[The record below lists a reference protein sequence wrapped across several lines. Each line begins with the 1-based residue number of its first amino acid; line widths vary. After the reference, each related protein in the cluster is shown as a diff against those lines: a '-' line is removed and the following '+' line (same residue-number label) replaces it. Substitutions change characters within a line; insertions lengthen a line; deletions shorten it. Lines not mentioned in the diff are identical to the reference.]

1 MPRLLQ
7 PCPRC
12 AKPLE
17 WTAEE
22 TLGSETL
29 QSFKCGHSF
38 VRSVL
43 EASDPNTLDFLS
55 VDGTKAAREYQKT
68 GVQFILDSDFACV
81 IGDQMRLGKT
91 PQSLLALKN
100 AFRLGLKS
108 KALVLVRAANIW
120 QWVRECHTWVDNKP
134 DCVWVC
140 QGTQSWIPPGFSIY
154 LMSMD
159 TFGRHGACE
168 QPDCKNGKKGHSYH
182 EDECKKPGCNCRV
195 WKGKA
200 LSDELLTRGF
210 DVVVVDEAHSFKNSE
225 SQRSQSLTA
234 FLKNIERSELE
245 QDWTFT
251 CPFKHKQEEIP
262 NHYKTLGI
270 EPTASSEEAKKAYRV
285 KASET
290 HPDHGGTDDTFRSV
304 NQAYMVLAN
313 PESKNTYDNSRSW
326 DKFSWVEKVIIKV
339 NTLEGGQS
347 TSKSSHCPICK
358 AVVSQS
364 AAVHLKVSRKCGIVM
379 LSGTLIENNAA
390 ENFVPLNLIAPQR
403 FPSKAHFQNRWLDY
417 NGTRIKHWELENFR
431 KEIAP
436 FVIRRVKEDV
446 YTDLPDLNRLFTVI
460 EIEDEALKKA
470 YNKVLDRIEA
480 SVGPSGGYSFFSSIG
495 ELQQLRQI
503 CGLAKVNWVSDYAEE
518 LLTESETGKLAIGIH
533 HHSVRDRLTTNLTT
547 YNPLVLSGEDSPT
560 TKDQVM
566 KCFNSDKSARILIVN
581 MLAGGVGLDLHECD
595 NVLVVERQWNREKE
609 KQFEFRFYNPDKSI
623 KDRPTN
629 VEYVLADKTIDKF
642 FHAMGIEKEA
652 NVNPLLY
659 EKTWELESDPRS
671 FQQLMEDTC
680 GSRL

>member
-1 MPRLLQ
+1 MPRLLK
-7 PCPRC
+7 PCPSC
-12 AKPLE
+12 QKPLE
-17 WTAEE
+17 LLSEE
-22 TLGSETL
+22 HLGSEIL

-38 VRSVL
+38 VRTFL
-43 EASDPNTLDFLS
+43 KNSDPSVLDFLS
-55 VDGTKAAREYQKT
+55 VDGSKQAREYQKT

-120 QWVRECHTWVDNKP
+120 QWVKETHTWVDNKP
-134 DCVWVC
+134 NCVWVC
-140 QGTQSWIPPGFSIY
+140 QGTSAWIPPGFSIY

-168 QPDCKNGKKGHSYH
+168 QTDCTNGKKGHPYH

-200 LSDELLTRGF
+200 LSDELLTMGF
-210 DVVVVDEAHSFKNSE
+210 DVVVVDEAHSFKNTG

-245 QDWTFT
+245 QELDFT
-251 CPFKHKQEEIP
+251 CPFCKSK
-262 NHYKTLGI
+262 GI
-270 EPTASSEEAKKAYRV
+270 ETRWTDKVTIKINGLDAVQRV
-285 KASET
+285 
-290 HPDHGGTDDTFRSV
+290 
-304 NQAYMVLAN
+304 
-313 PESKNTYDNSRSW
+313 SKT
-326 DKFSWVEKVIIKV
+326 
-339 NTLEGGQS
+339 
-347 TSKSSHCPICK
+347 SHCPTCFGQ
-358 AVVSQS
+358 VSQS
-364 AAVHLKVSRKCGIVM
+364 AAAHLKVSRKCGIVM
-379 LSGTLIENNAA
+379 LSGTLIENNAE

-403 FPSKAHFQNRWLDY
+403 FPSKQQFKNKWLDWT
-417 NGTRIKHWELENFR
+417 GKRIAKHYLEAFR

-436 FVIRRVKEDV
+436 FVLRRVKEDV
-446 YTDLPDLNRLFTVI
+446 YTDLPELNRIFTVI
-460 EIEDEALKKA
+460 EIEDEALRKA

-480 SVGPSGGYSFFSSIG
+480 SAGPSGSYSFFSNIG

-518 LLTESETGKLAIGIH
+518 LLAESETGKLAIGIH
-533 HHSVRDRLTTNLTT
+533 HHSVRDRLTTNLAA
-547 YNPLVLSGEDSPT
+547 YNPLVLSGEDNPT
-560 TKDQVM
+560 QKYQTMQR
-566 KCFNSDKSARILIVN
+566 FNSDPKARILIVN

-629 VEYVLADKTIDKF
+629 VEYVLADKTVDKF
-642 FHAMGIEKEA
+642 FHAMGIEKEQ

-671 FQQLMEDTC
+671 FQQLMEATC